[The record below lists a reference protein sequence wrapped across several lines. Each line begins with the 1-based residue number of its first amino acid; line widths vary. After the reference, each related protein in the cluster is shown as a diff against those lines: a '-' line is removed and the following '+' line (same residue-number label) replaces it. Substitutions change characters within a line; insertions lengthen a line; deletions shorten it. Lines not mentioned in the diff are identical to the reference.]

1 MSWYSFSYSITSNA
15 GSQPTFFDNVGTP
28 SSDSPKIELKMLS
41 MSLESQE
48 VEIGDSQLLA
58 RMGLCVGVHFTRV
71 ISVFSFTGF
80 VKIDFTQHSCK
91 GYASKQS
98 EKNSRYTAPMWQN
111 GGDYVARLPSEWQA

>member
-1 MSWYSFSYSITSNA
+1 M
-15 GSQPTFFDNVGTP
+15 P
-28 SSDSPKIELKMLS
+28 S

-71 ISVFSFTGF
+71 IIVFSFTGF

-91 GYASKQS
+91 GCASKQS
-98 EKNSRYTAPMWQN
+98 EKNSHYIASIRQN
-111 GGDYVARLPSEWQA
+111 RHEYMAETLSQEV